1 MLTPDQLEF
10 EERARAV
17 HSPYRSREAVFQ
29 SLLLLIP
36 AILSSTTGQLFLKMG
51 MSQVG
56 DFEFTPDAIL
66 TVLPQVIFNPFI
78 WLGFIGFIGGTVFW
92 LAVLSRAPLSLAYPV
107 LALSY
112 FVVVIEAWLILGEP
126 LTWQL
131 LAGVGIIFVGVV
143 IVGLSEEQGSTASE
157 AKNSE

>member
-1 MLTPDQLEF
+1 MITPDQLEYD
-10 EERARAV
+10 ERALAAQA
-17 HSPYRSREAVFQ
+17 PAYKSRGAIFQ

-56 DFEFTPDAIL
+56 DFEFTGGAIL
-66 TVLPQVIFNPFI
+66 TVLPQVILNPFI
-78 WLGFIGFIGGTVFW
+78 WVGFIGFVGGTVFW
-92 LAVLSRAPLSLAYPV
+92 LGVISRAPLSLAYPI

-112 FVVVIEAWLILGEP
+112 FVVVMEAWLILGEP

-131 LAGVGIIFVGVV
+131 LLGVAIIFVGVV
-143 IVGLSEEQGSTASE
+143 VVGLSEEQKHG
-157 AKNSE
+157 

>member
-10 EERARAV
+10 EERS
-17 HSPYRSREAVFQ
+17 HTSYRSRQAVFQ

-56 DFEFTPDAIL
+56 DFAFTPNAIL
-66 TVLPQVIFNPFI
+66 AVLPQVILNPYI
-78 WLGFIGFIGGTVFW
+78 WLGFIGFMGGTVFW
-92 LAVLSRAPLSLAYPV
+92 LAVLSRAPLSLAYPI

-131 LAGVGIIFVGVV
+131 LVGVGIIFVGVI
-143 IVGLSEEQGSTASE
+143 IVGLSEERDKPTAGRVVQ
-157 AKNSE
+157 